1 MKRIAHLNVSF
12 TLFFSIGFAAIV
24 LRWCAEPT
32 GDSKHFQP
40 CSTLCSASGFNII
53 RIDKSGST

>member
-12 TLFFSIGFAAIV
+12 TLFFSIGLLPLFSDG
-24 LRWCAEPT
+24 AEPT

-53 RIDKSGST
+53 RIDKSGTH